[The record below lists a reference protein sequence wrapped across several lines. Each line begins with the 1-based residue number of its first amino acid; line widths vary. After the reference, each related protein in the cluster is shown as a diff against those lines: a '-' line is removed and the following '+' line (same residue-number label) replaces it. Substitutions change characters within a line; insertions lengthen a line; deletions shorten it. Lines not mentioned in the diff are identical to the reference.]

1 MSQTSAGNLGT
12 QLGQL
17 IFGKPDNGEAYYK
30 GQQLGSQVTANMATA
45 EDRFA
50 SARKTRADALISE
63 DMGQQRQQLTPEA
76 AIAFGYSPEQAPFVT
91 ATMRSNPTVDVRN
104 LGDASNPY
112 RYQAYADAAKAMG
125 LGDMVTANQQL
136 ALAGGKPLETTK
148 IDSGE
153 VFNPYAAPDQ
163 PIQLTALGDAMVGDK
178 RASAANSYAHA
189 RTAGQD
195 GDGKSSD
202 YQITT
207 GPDGTIYRVNK
218 LTGKADVV
226 EGAVGGGASLG
237 NLGFK
242 RDSLAVQKGTGAN
255 QVSRGLVRLEDATN
269 ALAKNTVFDG
279 GPLDKYFIAPTK
291 QGQEIEQ
298 ASGAIM
304 PALTALTRVPGVGSQ
319 SDWEGRLNMMQLPSA
334 AYSPEVNERAVASL
348 RAFVDDLRSAYGKV
362 GIPFPEDAVGGL
374 GDGVQAGAQRP
385 PAGPAASVEATPS
398 APRRAPDG
406 NLYVLDPNRPGK
418 YLRVDE

>member
-1 MSQTSAGNLGT
+1 MPQTSASNLGT

-17 IFGKPDNGEAYYK
+17 IFGKPDSGEAYYE

-76 AIAFGYSPEQAPFVT
+76 AIVFGYSPEQAPFVT
-91 ATMRSNPTVDVRN
+91 ATMRSNPTVDIRN

-112 RYQAYADAAKAMG
+112 RYQAYADAAKATG

-136 ALAGGKPLETTK
+136 ALASGKPLETTK
-148 IDSGE
+148 IDSGQA
-153 VFNPYAAPDQ
+153 FNPYADAGQ
-163 PIQLTALGDAMVGDK
+163 QVNLTALGDAMVGEK
-178 RASAANSYAHA
+178 RASAAHSYAQA
-189 RTAGQD
+189 RTAGQG
-195 GDGKSSD
+195 GDGRSSD

-226 EGAVGGGASLG
+226 DGALGGGASLG

-255 QVSRGLVRLEDATN
+255 QVSRGLGRLEN
-269 ALAKNTVFDG
+269 AVDELASNKVFDG
-279 GPLDKYFIAPTK
+279 GPIDKYVIAPTK
-291 QGQEIEQ
+291 LGQEIEQ

-334 AYSPEVNERAVASL
+334 AYSPEVNRRAVASL
-348 RAFVDDLRSAYGKV
+348 RAFVDDLRSAYAKV
-362 GIPFPEDAVGGL
+362 GIPFPEDALGATGSAQQQAPGG
-374 GDGVQAGAQRP
+374 AGAGIPSQAVQMLHQN
-385 PAGPAASVEATPS
+385 PALSDQFDAKYGPGAAA
-398 APRRAPDG
+398 RALG
-406 NLYVLDPNRPGK
+406 GQ
-418 YLRVDE
+418 